1 MESLDRWQ
9 LSGTWAT
16 LLMPIDDHDHIEF
29 SRQEDELDYL
39 LASGVDGIYTKG
51 TAGEFYAQTRG

>member
-1 MESLDRWQ
+1 
-9 LSGTWAT
+9 
-16 LLMPIDDHDHIEF
+16 MPIDDHDHIEF